1 MATSTPSLSL
11 HSILLLLLLVISH
24 VHVMGSPLLPR
35 ALEMSKS
42 DRKLKLD
49 NRVVQITLTHMRQIE
64 SGVTGSIT
72 VLCHCNAAC
81 DPTFDLPHMREGDL
95 VLNSESDE
103 FTDEW
108 RIYPSNRVGFG
119 AVRDSAEVPLTS
131 SNWPWRSHR
140 FSELRRGTYNPTEV
154 REKLAEVPLAVWNS
168 LDTIKLFDHI
178 EKRIPVEGRFRYPDA
193 IMQYLWSIKVIQDSD
208 IQKWN
213 RRVEKM
219 LGVEMSEVY
228 VQKMKEI
235 KDEAQKRQQSR
246 LEE

>member
-1 MATSTPSLSL
+1 MATSTLSL
-11 HSILLLLLLVISH
+11 HSIVLLLLLVVSH
-24 VHVMGSPLLPR
+24 VHVMGSPLPPR
-35 ALEMSKS
+35 ASEMSKS
-42 DRKLKLD
+42 DRKLKLGACDGFFFVDHHYSD
-49 NRVVQITLTHMRQIE
+49 NRVVQITLTRTRQIE
-64 SGVTGSIT
+64 SGVTGSIRK
-72 VLCHCNAAC
+72 NR
-81 DPTFDLPHMREGDL
+81 M

-108 RIYPSNRVGFG
+108 RIYPSHRVGFG

-140 FSELRRGTYNPTEV
+140 FSELRRGKLEYNPTEV
-154 REKLAEVPLAVWNS
+154 REKLAEVPLAVWNT

-213 RRVEKM
+213 RRVKKM

>member
-1 MATSTPSLSL
+1 MATSTLSL
-11 HSILLLLLLVISH
+11 HSIVLLLLLVVSH
-24 VHVMGSPLLPR
+24 VHVMGSPLPPR
-35 ALEMSKS
+35 ASEMSKS
-42 DRKLKLD
+42 DRKLKL
-49 NRVVQITLTHMRQIE
+49 VQITLTRTRQIE
-64 SGVTGSIT
+64 SGVTGSIRK
-72 VLCHCNAAC
+72 NR
-81 DPTFDLPHMREGDL
+81 M

-108 RIYPSNRVGFG
+108 RIYPSHRVGFG

-140 FSELRRGTYNPTEV
+140 FSELRRGKLEYNPTEV
-154 REKLAEVPLAVWNS
+154 REKLAEVPLAVWNT

-213 RRVEKM
+213 RRVKKM